1 MIRRPPRSTRTDTLV
16 PYTTLFRSPSVDRL
30 DRPDVDPED
39 YAVSRGL
46 FLIFDMGRHSGL
58 SRRIVILQPVVGV
71 LRIGFVLQQK
81 SQCDGGVLV
90 AERVLRSSRSEARR
104 AGNECAGTC
113 SSRWSPEH

>member
-1 MIRRPPRSTRTDTLV
+1 MRISDWSSDVCSSDL
-16 PYTTLFRSPSVDRL
+16 
-30 DRPDVDPED
+30 RPDVDPED

-90 AERVLRSSRSEARR
+90 AERVLRSSLAALGFPDRKSTRL
-104 AGNECAGTC
+104 T
-113 SSRWSPEH
+113 SSP